1 MKKQKLFFEYRRE
14 ATIMKIVVDAK
25 PGAKKESVEKID
37 DAHYVISVKEPPQK
51 GRANDAVCHALAEDL
66 RIAPSR
72 IEIVSG
78 KTSRRKILEIK

>member
-1 MKKQKLFFEYRRE
+1 
-14 ATIMKIVVDAK
+14 MKIVVDAK

-51 GRANDAVCHALAEDL
+51 GRANDAVCHALAEYL